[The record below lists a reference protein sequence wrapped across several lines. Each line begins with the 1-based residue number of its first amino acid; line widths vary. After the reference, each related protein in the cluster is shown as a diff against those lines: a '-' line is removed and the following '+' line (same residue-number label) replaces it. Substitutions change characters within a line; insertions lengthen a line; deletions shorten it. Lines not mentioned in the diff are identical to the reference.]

1 MQTPDE
7 KTKMFLD
14 MQEHP
19 EKYSDWQIEAMM
31 EELDQMPDVE
41 KEWNKFEQRHKHTT
55 MLSSRRWMK
64 IAATFVGMFLVSSIA
79 LAAIHIIQQ
88 ISDKRKPKA
97 TNQEVYNSKKRQQII
112 SADTIKPDT
121 TAAELRIFENVPLDS
136 MLIEIAGFY
145 HVGIEFQDDEKCQL
159 RFHFI
164 WKRNESID
172 KVVERLNNFEVL
184 NITQEPDK
192 LIVR

>member
-14 MQEHP
+14 MQEHL

-41 KEWNKFEQRHKHTT
+41 KEWNKFEQRQKQTT

-64 IAATFVGMFLVSSIA
+64 VAATFVGMFLVSSIA

-88 ISDKRKPKA
+88 ISDKREPKT
-97 TNQEVYNSKKRQQII
+97 TNQDVYNPQKRQQII
-112 SADTIKPDT
+112 PSDTIKPDT
-121 TAAELRIFENVPLDS
+121 TDAELRIFENVPLDS
-136 MLIEIAGFY
+136 MLIEIADFY
-145 HVGIEFQDDEKCQL
+145 HVGIEFQDDEKCLL

-164 WKRNESID
+164 WKRNEGID
-172 KVVERLNNFEVL
+172 RVVERLNNFEVL

>member
-41 KEWNKFEQRHKHTT
+41 KEWNKFEQKQKLTI

-64 IAATFVGMFLVSSIA
+64 VAATFIGMFLVSSIA

-88 ISDKRKPKA
+88 ISDKREPKT
-97 TNQEVYNSKKRQQII
+97 TNQDVYNPQKRQQII

-136 MLIEIAGFY
+136 MLIEIADFY

-164 WKRNESID
+164 WKRNEGID
-172 KVVERLNNFEVL
+172 RVVERLNNFEVL

>member
-14 MQEHP
+14 MQEHS

-41 KEWNKFEQRHKHTT
+41 KEWNKFEQRQKQTT

-64 IAATFVGMFLVSSIA
+64 VAATFVGMFLVSSIA

-88 ISDKRKPKA
+88 ISDKREPKT
-97 TNQEVYNSKKRQQII
+97 TNQDVYNPQKRQQII

-136 MLIEIAGFY
+136 MLIEIADFY
-145 HVGIEFQDDEKCQL
+145 HVGIVFQDDEKCQL

-164 WKRNESID
+164 WKRNEGID
-172 KVVERLNNFEVL
+172 RVVERLNNFEVL

>member
-88 ISDKRKPKA
+88 ISDKREPKA

-164 WKRNESID
+164 WKHNESID
-172 KVVERLNNFEVL
+172 KVVERLNNFEAL
-184 NITQEPDK
+184 SIAQEPDK

>member
-41 KEWNKFEQRHKHTT
+41 KEWNKFEQRHNHTT

-88 ISDKRKPKA
+88 ISEKREPKT

-121 TAAELRIFENVPLDS
+121 TAAEMRIFENVPLDS
-136 MLIEIAGFY
+136 MLIEIADFY
-145 HVGIEFQDDEKCQL
+145 HVGIDFQDDEKCQL

-172 KVVERLNNFEVL
+172 KVVERLNNFEAL
-184 NITQEPDK
+184 SIAQEPDK

>member
-88 ISDKRKPKA
+88 ISDKREPKA

-159 RFHFI
+159 RFLFI

-172 KVVERLNNFEVL
+172 KVVERLNNFEAL
-184 NITQEPDK
+184 SIAQEPDK

>member
-41 KEWNKFEQRHKHTT
+41 KEWNKFEQRQKQTT

-64 IAATFVGMFLVSSIA
+64 VAATFVGMFLVSSIA
-79 LAAIHIIQQ
+79 LAAIHIIHQ
-88 ISDKRKPKA
+88 ISDNREPKT
-97 TNQEVYNSKKRQQII
+97 TNQDVYNPKKKQQII

-136 MLIEIAGFY
+136 MLIEIADFY
-145 HVGIEFQDDEKCQL
+145 HVGIEFQDDEKCLL

-164 WKRNESID
+164 WKRNEGID
-172 KVVERLNNFEVL
+172 RVVERLNNFEVL
-184 NITQEPDK
+184 TITQEPDK

>member
-88 ISDKRKPKA
+88 ISDKREPKA
-97 TNQEVYNSKKRQQII
+97 TNQEVYNSKKRQKII

-136 MLIEIAGFY
+136 MLIEIADFY

-164 WKRNESID
+164 WKRNEGID
-172 KVVERLNNFEVL
+172 RVVERLNNFEVL
-184 NITQEPDK
+184 NITQESDK

>member
-7 KTKMFLD
+7 KKQMFLD

-19 EKYSDWQIEAMM
+19 ETFSDWQTEAMM

-88 ISDKRKPKA
+88 ISDKREPKV
-97 TNQEVYNSKKRQQII
+97 TNQEVYNSKRRQQII

-145 HVGIEFQDDEKCQL
+145 HVGIEFQDDEKSQL

-164 WKRNESID
+164 WKHNESID
-172 KVVERLNNFEVL
+172 KVVERLNNFEAL
-184 NITQEPDK
+184 SIAQEPDK

>member
-41 KEWNKFEQRHKHTT
+41 KEWNKFEKRQKQTT

-64 IAATFVGMFLVSSIA
+64 VAATFVGMFLVSSIA

-88 ISDKRKPKA
+88 ISDKREPKT
-97 TNQEVYNSKKRQQII
+97 TNQDVYNPKKKQQII
-112 SADTIKPDT
+112 SADTLKPDT
-121 TAAELRIFENVPLDS
+121 TDAELRIFENVPLDS
-136 MLIEIAGFY
+136 MLIEIADFY

-164 WKRNESID
+164 WKRNEGID
-172 KVVERLNNFEVL
+172 RVVERLNNFEVL

>member
-19 EKYSDWQIEAMM
+19 EKYSDWQIEAVM

-55 MLSSRRWMK
+55 MLSSWRWMK

-88 ISDKRKPKA
+88 ISDKREPKA
-97 TNQEVYNSKKRQQII
+97 TNQEVYNSKKRQKII

-121 TAAELRIFENVPLDS
+121 TAAEMRIFENVPLDS
-136 MLIEIAGFY
+136 MLIEIADFY
-145 HVGIEFQDDEKCQL
+145 HVGIDFQDDEKCQL

-172 KVVERLNNFEVL
+172 KVVERLNIFEAL
-184 NITQEPDK
+184 SIAQEPDK